1 MVEAV
6 DVVVVVVV
14 ALVVVVAVVAVVL
27 KIIKVLLTF
36 LTPVR
41 SPTLVLKNVIL
52 FFLSFCFLPKLLWLV
67 LSKSNQIK

>member
-1 MVEAV
+1 MAETV
-6 DVVVVVVV
+6 DVVVD
-14 ALVVVVAVVAVVL
+14 VVVAVVAVVVVVAVVL
-27 KIIKVLLTF
+27 MTIKVLLTF